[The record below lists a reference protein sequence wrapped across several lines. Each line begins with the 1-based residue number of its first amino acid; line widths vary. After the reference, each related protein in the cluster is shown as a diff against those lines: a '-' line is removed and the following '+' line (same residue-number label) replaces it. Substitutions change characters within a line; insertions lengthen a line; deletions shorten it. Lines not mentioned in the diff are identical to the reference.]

1 MFKVQVPKAF
11 PLAAISL
18 TLFLTGCANIPDLD
32 DLVSFRSMSSF
43 ETTESFSSQKT
54 EWPTDEWWLAYGDP
68 QLDNLI
74 QSSFEK
80 SPDIAQAAARV
91 RQAEGLAQQQGS
103 ALFPEVTGN
112 GFIQKSKQSYYNGAP
127 ADFVPHGFQN
137 AARATLDIGY
147 QLDFWGK
154 NRNLLDAAISGKKAA
169 ELQAAQARLSLAASI
184 AETYSQLVQQYA
196 ALDAAQDALDIRGK
210 TADLIKDRFDEGLE
224 NAGGYDQQLA
234 AQASAEA
241 EIEYLNES
249 IALTKNRLAALS
261 GTGPDRALLI
271 GRPKVKALKSFG
283 LPDNVP
289 AELIGRRP
297 DILAAKYIAMGAAKR
312 VDAAKADFYPNINLA
327 AYFGQ
332 QSLGLEYFTEKGS
345 FIGAFGPAISLPI
358 FEGGRLS
365 GQYKQN
371 AAQYET
377 AVAQYNATLIT
388 ALNEVADAAT
398 SKKALIARTQKTEKA
413 VKASER
419 AYKVAMDRYKGGL
432 SPYLDVLRAE
442 DGVVS
447 SRRELSQIKTR
458 AFVLDVQMVR
468 ALGGGF
474 NSQE

>member
-1 MFKVQVPKAF
+1 MQVLKKI
-11 PLAAISL
+11 PLAAISM
-18 TLFLTGCANIPDLD
+18 TLLLSGCANVPDLD
-32 DLVSFRSMSSF
+32 QLLSFRPMSSL
-43 ETTESFSSQKT
+43 ETQQSFSSTNT
-54 EWPTDEWWLAYGDP
+54 EWPTDSWWLEYNDP
-68 QLDNLI
+68 QLDLLI
-74 QSSFEK
+74 QESFEK
-80 SPDIAQAAARV
+80 SPDIAEAAARV
-91 RQAEGLAQQQGS
+91 RQAEGLAQQQGA
-103 ALFPEVTGN
+103 ALYPNLEGN
-112 GFIQKSKQSYYNGAP
+112 AYVQKVKQSYYNGAP

-147 QLDFWGK
+147 QVDFWGK

-169 ELQAAQARLSLAASI
+169 ELQAAQARLSLAAGI
-184 AETYSQLVQQYA
+184 AETYAQLVQQYA
-196 ALDAAQDALDIRGK
+196 ALDAAQDALDIRSK
-210 TADLIKDRFDEGLE
+210 TANLINDRFKEGLE

-241 EIEYLNES
+241 EIESLNES

-261 GTGPDRALLI
+261 GAGPDRALAI
-271 GRPKVKALKSFG
+271 GRPKMKTLKSFS
-283 LPDNVP
+283 LPNNVP

-297 DILAAKYIAMGAAKR
+297 DILATKYIAMAAAKR
-312 VDAAKADFYPNINLA
+312 VDAAKADFYPNVNLA

-332 QSLGLEYFTEKGS
+332 QSLGLDLFTKQGS

-358 FEGGRLS
+358 FEGGRLA

-377 AVAQYNATLIT
+377 SVAQYNSTLIN

-474 NSQE
+474 NSIE

>member
-1 MFKVQVPKAF
+1 MQAFKTF
-11 PLAAISL
+11 PLAMISMTFLL
-18 TLFLTGCANIPDLD
+18 TACANIPDLGS
-32 DLVSFRSMSSF
+32 LLSFRSMQSF
-43 ETTESFSSQKT
+43 ETQKTFSSEET
-54 EWPTDEWWLAYGDP
+54 EWPTDQWWIAYGDS
-68 QLDNLI
+68 QLNSLI
-74 QSSFEK
+74 SEAFEK

-103 ALFPEVTGN
+103 ALYPEVTGN
-112 GFIQKSKQSYYNGAP
+112 GYVQKVKQSYYNGAP
-127 ADFVPHGFQN
+127 ADFVPHGFQD
-137 AARATLDIGY
+137 AARATIDIGY
-147 QLDFWGK
+147 QIDFWGK

-184 AETYSQLVQQYA
+184 AETYAQLVQQYA
-196 ALDAAQDALDIRGK
+196 ALDAAQDALNIRSK
-210 TADLIKDRFDEGLE
+210 TAELINDRFKEGLE
-224 NAGGYDQQLA
+224 NAGGYDQQIA

-249 IALTKNRLAALS
+249 ISLTKNRLAALS
-261 GTGPDRALLI
+261 GTGPDRALSI
-271 GRPKVKALKSFG
+271 GRPKMKALKSFG
-283 LPDNVP
+283 LPGNVP

-297 DILAAKYIAMGAAKR
+297 DILATKYIAMAAAKR
-312 VDAAKADFYPNINLA
+312 VDAAKADFYPNVNLA
-327 AYFGQ
+327 AYFGH
-332 QSLGLEYFTEKGS
+332 QSLGLDLFTKQGS

-377 AVAQYNATLIT
+377 AVAQYNSTLIT
-388 ALNEVADAAT
+388 ALNEIADAAT
-398 SKKALIARTQKTEKA
+398 SKKALTSRIQKTGKA

-442 DGVVS
+442 DALVS

-458 AFVLDVQMVR
+458 AFILDVQMVR

-474 NSQE
+474 NAQE